1 VVDDDSSLN
10 KLVSAF
16 LLDEGYSVL
25 NAFDGV
31 LAIELF
37 QSHHVNVVILD
48 QEMPNMD
55 GLETLKRLIE
65 IDASVSVIMITGYA
79 SHEPMEEVK
88 DNVVDYILKPFEL
101 DDLKLAVYRALKHDE
116 LLEVDVEERLNYLED
131 ALRVKTFALRNYQ
144 IDYKQIIENSL
155 DLVIVIESE
164 IVRFLNN
171 QAMQVLGCDLASLQ
185 DRDIA
190 VIDFIHPE
198 DKSLFFANLQIC
210 KKEHMKAVV
219 YEMRMLKKDGSAFL
233 VQMSQQSLFWQGEKD
248 VLCVARDVSER
259 AKAVIA
265 LETRLK
271 YEKLLNEI
279 VKSALQIDDIN
290 VFKQQTIDIIGREFE
305 VSRSFIFEYASSLK
319 LYTNT
324 VEWAADT
331 ELSEKLIY
339 QDIPEKNLKRWSQRL
354 KSGQIINLPDV
365 DQVPDVQLKKM
376 FQSRNMKSVLAVPL
390 ISGSKYLGFIGFDER
405 RYKRIWEPENITIL
419 NTAAHVLTSSMLR
432 WETERLI
439 KVKDA
444 ALDSSISGMALASLD
459 GLLFY
464 VNRAFLDLWHG
475 NNTRCFIDKKF
486 SDLWLQVEDGDYI
499 LSQLKLN
506 GYLLG
511 EFSAKRYDGSMFI
524 AQITASMVELDKDLL
539 NCIIFSFI
547 DISDQKEMEKT
558 FLRSSKLS
566 SLGQM
571 AAGLAHE
578 LRNPLAVI
586 SSCAQLC
593 LDTPKL
599 NCDLKENFQ
608 VIFRNCQRANIL
620 IKELLNFARP
630 PEFKW
635 QFTDLNSVVLHML
648 NMAQLE
654 KSTDR
659 IEFLD
664 ELQDD
669 LPEIR
674 ADEEKIGQVILNLI
688 QNAAQAIEGYGI
700 VTVRSSFDATNKRIM
715 IVVEDN
721 GSGIAQEYR
730 QRIFDPFFT
739 TKDHGTGLGLSIC
752 HTLVQQHG
760 GEINAVF
767 PETGGTAMTINLP
780 TK

>member
-1 VVDDDSSLN
+1 
-10 KLVSAF
+10 
-16 LLDEGYSVL
+16 
-25 NAFDGV
+25 
-31 LAIELF
+31 
-37 QSHHVNVVILD
+37 
-48 QEMPNMD
+48 
-55 GLETLKRLIE
+55 
-65 IDASVSVIMITGYA
+65 MITNH
-79 SHEPMEEVK
+79 S
-88 DNVVDYILKPFEL
+88 
-101 DDLKLAVYRALKHDE
+101 
-116 LLEVDVEERLNYLED
+116 
-131 ALRVKTFALRNYQ
+131 
-144 IDYKQIIENSL
+144 
-155 DLVIVIESE
+155 
-164 IVRFLNN
+164 
-171 QAMQVLGCDLASLQ
+171 
-185 DRDIA
+185 
-190 VIDFIHPE
+190 
-198 DKSLFFANLQIC
+198 
-210 KKEHMKAVV
+210 
-219 YEMRMLKKDGSAFL
+219 
-233 VQMSQQSLFWQGEKD
+233 
-248 VLCVARDVSER
+248 
-259 AKAVIA
+259 
-265 LETRLK
+265 
-271 YEKLLNEI
+271 
-279 VKSALQIDDIN
+279 
-290 VFKQQTIDIIGREFE
+290 QTIFVIFSNHF
-305 VSRSFIFEYASSLK
+305 SRY
-319 LYTNT
+319 
-324 VEWAADT
+324 
-331 ELSEKLIY
+331 
-339 QDIPEKNLKRWSQRL
+339 
-354 KSGQIINLPDV
+354 
-365 DQVPDVQLKKM
+365 
-376 FQSRNMKSVLAVPL
+376 
-390 ISGSKYLGFIGFDER
+390 
-405 RYKRIWEPENITIL
+405 
-419 NTAAHVLTSSMLR
+419 R